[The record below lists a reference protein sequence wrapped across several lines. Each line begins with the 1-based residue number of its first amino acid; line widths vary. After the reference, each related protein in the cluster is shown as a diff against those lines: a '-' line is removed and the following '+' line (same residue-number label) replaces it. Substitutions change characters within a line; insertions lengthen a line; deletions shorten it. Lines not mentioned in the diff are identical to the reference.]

1 MAWVEALL
9 AKTFIEEGAVD
20 IEGFKALERSLN
32 LSKSGQQSHSH
43 FMRPLCLS
51 SARAV
56 KQPDPEPEPEN
67 EPETAGTPLIVLN
80 GSSTPSRPKSPASPA
95 SPDLLSRAGT
105 ADSKEWFRGSLHQ
118 GKEAGKQKEKN
129 KKPQLKGGGKSPKGT
144 ETPSKD
150 HSHKQHR
157 QHSYHHRGP
166 STPASHSKKDLP
178 ANVTPARGNVFLF
191 MPYLHFES
199 THRRREM
206 QDAIKR
212 AEMHKSHGHPF
223 LQQAKTC
230 DEMLIRAHLNSST
243 ASLHVRRTLDQS
255 FYHNIDTQSRDEDQV
270 VYRYQLRGQ
279 DANEDEVNP
288 NIIMI
293 DQLWCWILGKDLIV
307 TAFPQRWQQPK
318 NDPLNVLDSV
328 IEDINSKTRDTVRSV
343 YDLAMVITNRCTGVF
358 DRHRAGDENY
368 QFLDMFE
375 SSIGNA
381 TDRET
386 VLFKE
391 FNEASMQASAWLQQ
405 NRRANRFARALEY
418 KSMDSQEKLEA
429 KSRNK
434 ALKEENL
441 LFETST
447 QGPIFV
453 DQLLD
458 IGDETDLLAE
468 TKDIRDELNMIEKV
482 MGEQRHVL
490 PDLES
495 AICELYLE
503 EQKSQ
508 QDVKKRFRE
517 QLKTIEM
524 HVKDI
529 ERMDKQAKRIYD
541 SITDMLDLKQKH
553 ANAFEARF
561 ARDQAAGT
569 AKQTQTIILFT
580 IVTIIFLP
588 LSFIASF
595 FAIPVTQYPHD
606 DGNLSL
612 PLGYVSRYTFG
623 IGFAISIPLVVIAL
637 NLGDIGDL
645 IREVRRRVG
654 LRLLR
659 RKQNAG
665 HNDTSS
671 IVTTAMS
678 ARIEKALSIARTSLE
693 YDLRRERLSNSN
705 DRPLSLVGEGLKQRV
720 ATGFRMRLSSDIE
733 RGPDIFVPAPPRKRV

>member
-9 AKTFIEEGAVD
+9 SKTFIEEGASD
-20 IEGFKALERSLN
+20 IEGFKALE
-32 LSKSGQQSHSH
+32 KSFSNQHRGQQSHSH
-43 FMRPLCLS
+43 FMRPLSLS

-56 KQPDPEPEPEN
+56 KQP
-67 EPETAGTPLIVLN
+67 EPETEPAENATDTDTPLIVLN
-80 GSSTPSRPKSPASPA
+80 GNGVPPRPKSPAVSA
-95 SPDLLSRAGT
+95 SPEVLSRAGT
-105 ADSKEWFRGSLHQ
+105 ADSKDWFKGQFHH
-118 GKEAGKQKEKN
+118 GKESGKSKDKG

-144 ETPSKD
+144 ETPTKD
-150 HSHKQHR
+150 HQHKQHR

-166 STPASHSKKDLP
+166 TTSGAHHKKDSV
-178 ANVTPARGNVFLF
+178 ANTNPARGNVFLF

-199 THRRREM
+199 TRRRKEM
-206 QDAIKR
+206 QEAIKL
-212 AEMHKSHGHPF
+212 AEMHKSQGHPF
-223 LQQAKTC
+223 LHRATTC

-255 FYHNIDTQSRDEDQV
+255 YFPNIDTSIRDLDQV
-270 VYRYQLRGQ
+270 VFRYQLKGQ
-279 DANEDEVNP
+279 KGEEDEVDP
-288 NIIMI
+288 LVVMV
-293 DQLWCWILGKDLIV
+293 DTLWLWILGKDLIV

-318 NDPLNVLDSV
+318 NDPLNVLDSI

-343 YDLAMVITNRCTGVF
+343 YDLAMIITNRCTGVF
-358 DRHRAGDENY
+358 DRHRVGDESY

-386 VLFKE
+386 VLFKH
-391 FNEASMQASAWLQQ
+391 FNEASMQASNWLQQ
-405 NRRANRFARALEY
+405 NRRPNRFARALEY
-418 KSMDSQEKLEA
+418 KTMSYEEKLEA
-429 KSRNK
+429 KQRNQE
-434 ALKEENL
+434 LKEDNL
-441 LFETST
+441 FYEHSM
-447 QGPIFV
+447 QGPKFV
-453 DQLLD
+453 DELLD

-482 MGEQRHVL
+482 LGDQRQVL

-508 QDVKKRFRE
+508 QEVKKRFRE
-517 QLKTIEM
+517 QLKAIEM
-524 HVKDI
+524 HVKDL

-569 AKQTQTIILFT
+569 ARQTQTIILFT

-623 IGFAISIPLVVIAL
+623 VGFAISIPLVVIAL
-637 NLGDIGDL
+637 NLGDIGDF
-645 IREVRRRVG
+645 IREVRRRIG
-654 LRLLR
+654 LHFLR
-659 RKQNAG
+659 RKQDAE
-665 HNDTSS
+665 HNEAAS
-671 IVTTAMS
+671 IRTHTMS
-678 ARIEKALSIARTSLE
+678 LRIEKALSVARTSLE
-693 YDLRRERLSNSN
+693 YDWRRERVSNSN
-705 DRPLSLVGEGLKQRV
+705 DRPLSAVGDGLKQRV
-720 ATGFRMRLSSDIE
+720 ATGFRMRLSSDVE
-733 RGPDIFVPAPPRKRV
+733 RGDGHVGNLQHKRG